1 MSPLLANLL
10 LALLW
15 IALIG
20 SRQPVQFVLGLL
32 IGYAVLAVLA
42 PLVGTAAYV
51 RRLPRALAFAGFFFK
66 ELILASVRVAW
77 DVVLPRS
84 RRRPGVV
91 AVPLD
96 SRDETEIALLAKLL
110 TLTPGS
116 VTLDVAADRSVLYV
130 HTMFVDDPDA
140 VRAEIKNGF
149 ERRVRELLQ

>member
-1 MSPLLANLL
+1 M
-10 LALLW
+10 
-15 IALIG
+15 
-20 SRQPVQFVLGLL
+20 
-32 IGYAVLAVLA
+32 
-42 PLVGTAAYV
+42 
-51 RRLPRALAFAGFFFK
+51 
-66 ELILASVRVAW
+66 
-77 DVVLPRS
+77 
-84 RRRPGVV
+84 V